1 MPDIRLH
8 ECPILVPPHVAA
20 LQPYQPGLNAD
31 EIRTRFGVNRVVKL
45 ASNENP
51 LGVSPLALERARQS
65 LDGMSRYPTG
75 GATLRNRLA
84 ELHGVKPG
92 NVIVGAGS
100 EGIMANIVRTF
111 LCDDDEILTTE
122 AAFQGFQ
129 VLARGRGVP
138 Y

>member
-51 LGVSPLALERARQS
+51 LGVSPLALERARQA
-65 LDGMSRYPTG
+65 LTGMSRYPLG
-75 GATLRNRLA
+75 GIALRKRLA
-84 ELHGVKPG
+84 ELFKVRTE

-100 EGIMANIVRTF
+100 EGIMANMVRTF
-111 LCDDDEILTTE
+111 LCDDDEVLTTE
-122 AAFQGFQ
+122 AAFQ
-129 VLARGRGVP
+129 
-138 Y
+138 